1 VAEPTRRD
9 YLTIADEALREAV
22 LHAKRAGTTAYGTE
36 RHSETQAH
44 AAAGALWTDVAR
56 SAAVLADTLPDTT
69 EDTNV

>member
-44 AAAGALWTDVAR
+44 AAAGALWTDIAR
-56 SAAVLADTLPDTT
+56 SATALANTT
-69 EDTNV
+69 PEA